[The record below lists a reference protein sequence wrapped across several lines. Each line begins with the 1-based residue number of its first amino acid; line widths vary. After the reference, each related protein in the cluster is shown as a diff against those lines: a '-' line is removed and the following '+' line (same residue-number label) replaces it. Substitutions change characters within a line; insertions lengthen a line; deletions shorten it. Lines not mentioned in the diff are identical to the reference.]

1 MAALE
6 SEPQAESPT
15 PACSAAGKGKPIL
28 PQPCRPMKR
37 SGGISGTSWGSR
49 RPCTLPLRTLPAPAP
64 RSAKAKVSPSPS
76 QLPALCSRS
85 ARSGQAAPGAR
96 QSSIYC
102 LVSTVTRRRR
112 QSLPSAAPTRR
123 RDVCPPL
130 PLCPYLERRGGWGRA
145 GSRTPA
151 APRPLPGS
159 APARARGALGRT
171 RTPPPTR
178 TLRRRAWGAG
188 VVSIPRAL
196 LVEAAVKA

>member
-1 MAALE
+1 
-6 SEPQAESPT
+6 
-15 PACSAAGKGKPIL
+15 
-28 PQPCRPMKR
+28 MKR

-178 TLRRRAWGAG
+178 TLRRRAWGGWGRQHPPGSARG
-188 VVSIPRAL
+188 GCSQSLGPGSSVFGWVIRDHDFLPLCPEILEAVV
-196 LVEAAVKA
+196 AVVA